1 MLFDQCPMLY
11 RERYVEEQPFELTE
25 AVAFGQAMHQGLEA
39 HYRGDDGELVFRKI
53 WKDLGGVLRNAG
65 VDVDRG
71 LTATGLNLLEQ
82 VYELDL
88 QGEPERPFSLDTP
101 ELGAPI
107 VGAIDLWGT
116 DTIYDFKTTYGTW
129 SQERAEREVWQ
140 PVLYA
145 WAYWDETDRL
155 PDFEYIVLNRATRVL
170 SRFRR
175 HWEPDG
181 YLEQMNLAWARMRCI
196 AALVEGDE
204 LHCHGNHGFCPECGD
219 RWAHDHA
226 CVQSVRIRLHAR

>member
-1 MLFDQCPMLY
+1 MTFDVCPGEY
-11 RERYVEEQPFELTE
+11 KARYVDGQPFEMTE
-25 AVAFGQAMHQGLEA
+25 AVAFGQAVHQGLEA
-39 HYRGDDGELVFRKI
+39 HYRGGDGEGQFRKI
-53 WKDLGGVLRNAG
+53 WKDLRGVLENAG
-65 VDVDRG
+65 IATDPK
-71 LTATGLNLLEQ
+71 LTATGLSLLDQ
-82 VYELDL
+82 VYDLDL
-88 QGEPERPFSLDTP
+88 QGIPERPFSLDTP

-107 VGAIDLWGT
+107 VGAIDLWGQ
-116 DTIYDFKTTYGTW
+116 DTIYDFKTTYGSW
-129 SQERAEREVWQ
+129 SQARAEREVWQ

-155 PDFEYIVLNRATRVL
+155 PDFEYIVLNRATRAV

-181 YLEQMNLAWARMRCI
+181 YLAQLNEAWLRMRTI
-196 AALVEGDE
+196 WALVEGDE

-226 CVQSVRIRLHAR
+226 CTPSARIRL